1 MATLVN
7 YDLSTFTKPKPNKRR
22 LQELQHSEARAHAAR
37 VAYWRKRQLPPTTA
51 PEQVHFKS
59 KHQDASPDASSA
71 SDNASKRSTS
81 RDVQGEAFVQ
91 EDPAIGEESKTALI
105 FVNEY
110 SRTFGRESVASSNS
124 ESLAICSQQITSS
137 SRSHWQ
143 SDSGSDLCSESNGME
158 TRLEVKTISDMRLPR
173 HPKSPLFDPLD
184 TLPVPQDNDVVA
196 AIEQYLHTWAP
207 SQRPG
212 LKNQTRNNPLITDVF
227 HSALQNV
234 ELFESM
240 IALITSFKAAG
251 QNFQSRLSNVSL
263 YHKGQA
269 LAAIRTKLSSGLV
282 DEAVMLSTVFLMII
296 DNVFAE
302 YEAYRAHLDGL
313 RRMAKAIPTTVEMH
327 YAGVLRTFVSWA
339 ESNALLLF
347 RESVASQSTTTGLCA
362 LNHSARPSSKT
373 VAKMIAAL
381 PPGFMFISNQ
391 LSTQLL
397 SVLGKTV
404 KWTTCIDQGLVDQS
418 DSDEAFL
425 AGFDPRSNNAE
436 AMRLASSH
444 AMLERSISKA
454 LFLCHANILNW
465 SCRCAVYKITVLDLA
480 ETLRSDMLEKA
491 GYEELWIW
499 LVLVTA
505 NAARR
510 GRLESVQS
518 ELLEKLVASRDCQ
531 WGSIRD
537 VLSKFLL
544 HSKLEKEWKQCWE
557 MAKITEDLRR

>member
-37 VAYWRKRQLPPTTA
+37 VAYWRKKQLPSTTA

-81 RDVQGEAFVQ
+81 RDVHGEAFVQ
-91 EDPAIGEESKTALI
+91 EGPAIGEQPKTAFI

-110 SRTFGRESVASSNS
+110 SKMFGRESVASSNS
-124 ESLAICSQQITSS
+124 ESLAICSQQSTSS
-137 SRSHWQ
+137 SRSRWQ
-143 SDSGSDLCSESNGME
+143 SDSGSELSSESNGME

-196 AIEQYLHTWAP
+196 AIEQYLHFWAP

-212 LKNQTRNNPLITDVF
+212 LKHQTRNNPLITDVF

-313 RRMAKAIPTTVEMH
+313 RRMAKAIPTTIEMH
-327 YAGVLRTFVSWA
+327 YAGILRTFVSWA

-347 RESVASQSTTTGLCA
+347 EESVASQSATTGLCVFD
-362 LNHSARPSSKT
+362 HPARPSSKT

-381 PPGFMFISNQ
+381 PPGFRFISNQ

-404 KWTTCIDQGLVDQS
+404 KWTSCIDQRLVDQS
-418 DSDEAFL
+418 DSDETFL

-436 AMRLASSH
+436 AMRLASSKP
-444 AMLERSISKA
+444 MLERSISKA

-465 SCRCAVYKITVLDLA
+465 SCRCAVYKSTVLDLA

-491 GYEELWIW
+491 GYEELSIW

-510 GRLESVQS
+510 GRLERVQS
-518 ELLEKLVASRDCQ
+518 ELLQKLVASRDCQ
-531 WGSIRD
+531 WGSIRE

-557 MAKITEDLRR
+557 MAKVTEDLRR